1 MPEDNMK
8 KTKIINFFGGPGI
21 GKSTQAAGLF
31 YLMKRAGMSV
41 ELTEEFPKVLSWE
54 GNISGLKDQ
63 LYITANQHRNI
74 SRLYGKVDYIIIDSP
89 ILNGLVYKHRYGNQ
103 NEYPERLYDDT
114 FDTFVMSLFKGY
126 DNINIMLDR
135 NDQQYQRVGR
145 IQDLVESVEVDNEL
159 RDILDTNN
167 IKYKSYYVHNGTT
180 QKVFDDLFNDDKE
193 VEREL

>member
-31 YLMKRAGMSV
+31 YLMKRAGLSV

-54 GNISGLKDQ
+54 GNISGLRDQ

-103 NEYPERLYDDT
+103 NDYPERLYDDT
-114 FDTFVMSLFKGY
+114 FDKFVMSLFKSY
-126 DNINIMLDR
+126 DNINIMLGR

-145 IQDLVESVEVDNEL
+145 MQDLIESVAVDNDL
-159 RDILDTNN
+159 KDIMESEN
-167 IKYKSYYVHNGTT
+167 IPHKSYYVNNGTA
-180 QKVFDDLFNDDKE
+180 QKIFDELFDDGE
-193 VEREL
+193 

>member
-1 MPEDNMK
+1 MLIPKDNMK

-31 YLMKRAGMSV
+31 YLMKRAGLSV

-54 GNISGLKDQ
+54 GNISGLRDQ

-103 NEYPERLYDDT
+103 NDYPERLYDDT
-114 FDTFVMSLFKGY
+114 FDTFVMSLFKSY
-126 DNINIMLDR
+126 DNINIMLGR

-145 IQDLVESVEVDNEL
+145 MQDLIESVAVDNDL
-159 RDILDTNN
+159 KDIMESEN
-167 IKYKSYYVHNGTT
+167 IPHKSYYVNNGTA
-180 QKVFDDLFNDDKE
+180 QKIFDELFDDGE
-193 VEREL
+193 